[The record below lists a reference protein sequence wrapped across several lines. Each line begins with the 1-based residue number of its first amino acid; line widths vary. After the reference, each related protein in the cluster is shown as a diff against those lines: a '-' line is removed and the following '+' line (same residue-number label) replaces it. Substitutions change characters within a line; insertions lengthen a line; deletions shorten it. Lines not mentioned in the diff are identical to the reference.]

1 MEKYLIF
8 ALLISMLIF
17 SGFTNSVL
25 FKDGQYD
32 KIVLQEETTATT
44 EPTATTIPTASATAT
59 TVPTATTIPT
69 ASATATTVPT
79 ATTHPVEPTA
89 TKTVTPAPTATTKP
103 AYSRPLL
110 NLTSYSYDSSDV
122 YAGNAFNMECV
133 FQNLGQQRAYNI
145 VITYSANSLT
155 AEDNG
160 GVDVISSLG
169 AGESVSSS
177 QDFEVSSSISSS
189 PATVNINIEYKDE
202 DGKSYTQSFAVSVS
216 VSGYGTY
223 YTSTPEGRPQM
234 VVANYETDVNPLE
247 PGTSF
252 LLTMN
257 LQNRGYLTAENVSM
271 VFGSSTNS
279 GSTSTSTN
287 TSENFLPLGSSN
299 VQVIGDVG
307 VQQYVQIQ
315 QALVVNSETAP
326 GVYPLTL
333 SFTYT
338 DEDGNEFTD
347 SQIIT
352 LLVYLVP
359 SIEVSFYETPD
370 TLYVG
375 EDSTLPIQVVN
386 IGSDS
391 VLLGDIYINVE
402 NATLSNNLTFVG
414 TLESGGSFTID
425 TDITPQQSGT
435 YPVTVTINYQDN
447 FKKAQTI
454 TQTLSI
460 TVEDA
465 QITNLSVDSS
475 MLATQMAQM
484 PTGANQTNNSF
495 GNIILRFLRG
505 LIGFDSSA
513 STSQFRNNPG
523 VMNTNP
529 TTTE

>member
-1 MEKYLIF
+1 
-8 ALLISMLIF
+8 
-17 SGFTNSVL
+17 
-25 FKDGQYD
+25 
-32 KIVLQEETTATT
+32 
-44 EPTATTIPTASATAT
+44 
-59 TVPTATTIPT
+59 
-69 ASATATTVPT
+69 
-79 ATTHPVEPTA
+79 
-89 TKTVTPAPTATTKP
+89 
-103 AYSRPLL
+103 
-110 NLTSYSYDSSDV
+110 
-122 YAGNAFNMECV
+122 
-133 FQNLGQQRAYNI
+133 
-145 VITYSANSLT
+145 
-155 AEDNG
+155 
-160 GVDVISSLG
+160 
-169 AGESVSSS
+169 
-177 QDFEVSSSISSS
+177 
-189 PATVNINIEYKDE
+189 
-202 DGKSYTQSFAVSVS
+202 
-216 VSGYGTY
+216 
-223 YTSTPEGRPQM
+223 
-234 VVANYETDVNPLE
+234 
-247 PGTSF
+247 
-252 LLTMN
+252 
-257 LQNRGYLTAENVSM
+257 M

-279 GSTSTSTN
+279 GSTSTSTI